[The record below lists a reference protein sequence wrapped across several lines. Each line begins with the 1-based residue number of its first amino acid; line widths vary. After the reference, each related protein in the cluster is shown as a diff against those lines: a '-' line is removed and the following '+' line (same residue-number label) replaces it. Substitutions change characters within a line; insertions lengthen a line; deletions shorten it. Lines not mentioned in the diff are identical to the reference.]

1 MISRSELLSTF
12 FPTWIWQGRTWL
24 KGKVP
29 KHDPFYWLNAHAHP
43 VISSYYPPGI
53 ISSVLGALLP
63 LNAAFSVLVLS
74 LYLHVLFAGIGW
86 LILFKAWAATPIAL
100 FGALTMTLAGYNWKQ
115 QPCFQYTVA
124 WFPWI
129 LYGIA
134 TNNNLIAG
142 FSLGMTILAGYYPVG
157 IQVAAIGF
165 TFFFLWPGRTLPWIP
180 IGVLIGLPQLIPF
193 IKYLPRTIRAGGHDD
208 IGKVPWWHPITLVVP
223 RAFRYN
229 INGVGYWEMSYY
241 VGLVPLLVIWH
252 ATSSAWAIMVI
263 AYLLMIGVG
272 ATSLPRIPARWSYAF
287 QFSLGWLAT
296 SGLWNMCLPDR
307 VVYLLCF
314 IQAADLLLNNGGLL
328 VTRPYSEL
336 PRRPSRAF
344 KNRLTEYLGKP
355 DGRVSGLPYPLFTGH
370 INEIKTLGYS
380 GGMQLKLM
388 AKWRNDGNSN
398 GSGEHD
404 FFKRNK
410 DGEPLDIARVQ
421 FAYTRTRP
429 DWASTPIRN
438 LYKNRRFSDR

>member
-134 TNNNLIAG
+134 TK
-142 FSLGMTILAGYYPVG
+142 TI
-157 IQVAAIGF
+157 
-165 TFFFLWPGRTLPWIP
+165 
-180 IGVLIGLPQLIPF
+180 
-193 IKYLPRTIRAGGHDD
+193 
-208 IGKVPWWHPITLVVP
+208 
-223 RAFRYN
+223 
-229 INGVGYWEMSYY
+229 
-241 VGLVPLLVIWH
+241 
-252 ATSSAWAIMVI
+252 
-263 AYLLMIGVG
+263 
-272 ATSLPRIPARWSYAF
+272 
-287 QFSLGWLAT
+287 
-296 SGLWNMCLPDR
+296 
-307 VVYLLCF
+307 
-314 IQAADLLLNNGGLL
+314 
-328 VTRPYSEL
+328 
-336 PRRPSRAF
+336 
-344 KNRLTEYLGKP
+344 
-355 DGRVSGLPYPLFTGH
+355 
-370 INEIKTLGYS
+370 
-380 GGMQLKLM
+380 
-388 AKWRNDGNSN
+388 
-398 GSGEHD
+398 
-404 FFKRNK
+404 
-410 DGEPLDIARVQ
+410 
-421 FAYTRTRP
+421 
-429 DWASTPIRN
+429 
-438 LYKNRRFSDR
+438 